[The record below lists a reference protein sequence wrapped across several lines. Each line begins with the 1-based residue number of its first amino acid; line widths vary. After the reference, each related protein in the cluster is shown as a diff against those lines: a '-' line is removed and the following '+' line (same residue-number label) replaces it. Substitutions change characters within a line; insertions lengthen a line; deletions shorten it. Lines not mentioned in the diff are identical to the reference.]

1 MTAPRA
7 VFDNSAIMPVL
18 VPHPLTDLAVGMLER
33 FEPVLLSFLK
43 VECANVLRTMV
54 RAGTLS
60 PGGASQ
66 ALASLSSEFL
76 FEPFE
81 PFLPGALDMAVAADH
96 GIYDCLYVEAARQT
110 NSPLI
115 TADKRLTRNFSRQ
128 GALTII
134 NLFDLPETLP

>member
-1 MTAPRA
+1 MTALRA
-7 VFDNSAIMPVL
+7 VFDNSAIIPVL

-43 VECANVLRTMV
+43 VECANVLRKMV

-60 PGGASQ
+60 PAGASQ

-81 PFLPGALDMAVAADH
+81 FYLPGALDRAIVADH
-96 GIYDCLYVEAARQT
+96 GVYDCLYVEAARQT
-110 NSPLI
+110 NAPLI
-115 TADKRLTRNFSRQ
+115 TADKRLTRKFAHQ
-128 GALTII
+128 GALMII